1 METPMS
7 TYSTIET
14 QTGRADNGVD
24 YAYRS
29 VGSGPDALPLVLLQ
43 HFRGNLDNWDPALID
58 ALAQGRRVITFD
70 NTGVGATSGRTPN
83 TMAAMAG
90 DAIEFIDA
98 LGLNRVDLLGFS
110 IGSFVA
116 QEMALHRPDL
126 VNRIV
131 LASAAPRGAA
141 GIHGWR
147 QDVIEGVGG
156 REPTPEGYLHA
167 FFPPTREGLQA
178 GQALL
183 GRIYGERTEGRD
195 HPTGWQTRQ
204 AQYDAVTEWGIP
216 NHPMLERLQGIT
228 QPVFVA
234 NGDRD
239 PMIPAR
245 YSYLLAGLLPDAQ
258 IKIYPDAAHGFLFQ
272 YHKEFAADV
281 DKFLHAGSQPTP
293 AVAATGRVAD

>member
-1 METPMS
+1 MS

-14 QTGRADNGVD
+14 LTVSAGNGVV

-29 VGSGPDALPLVLLQ
+29 VGSGTDALPLVLLQ

-58 ALAQGRRVITFD
+58 ALAQERRVITFD

-83 TMAAMAG
+83 TVAAMAD
-90 DAIEFIDA
+90 DAIAFIDA
-98 LGLNRVDLLGFS
+98 LGLDKVELLGFS
-110 IGSFVA
+110 LGSFVV
-116 QEMALHRPDL
+116 QEIALHRPDL

-147 QDVIEGVGG
+147 ADVIAAVGG
-156 REPTPEGYLHA
+156 REPSAEGYLEV
-167 FFPPTREGLQA
+167 FFTRTSAGLEA

-183 GRIYGERTEGRD
+183 GRIYTERTEKRD
-195 HPTGWQTRQ
+195 EPTSWHTRQ
-204 AQYDAVTEWGIP
+204 AQYDAVAEWGIP
-216 NHPMLERLQGIT
+216 GHAMLERLQAIT

-234 NGDRD
+234 NGDSD
-239 PMIPAR
+239 PMIPPR

-281 DKFLHAGSQPTP
+281 NTFLGT
-293 AVAATGRVAD
+293 